1 MLKVKKTNIF
11 KYINKNHIFSRF
23 VFIGIILFPSKS
35 LNFLG
40 GFPIK
45 SFPKFIFIFFVCF
58 LIFKIDSISKNHFVI
73 FFLILVFKI
82 STPFIFDNVWNVCVS
97 DNTTPRQTQFEYIY
111 IERDC
116 VKSFDSLNNS
126 QTLEVSKIEYG
137 VIFDE
142 YKWMGHNAT
151 NFPVGFLNHSA
162 FNFYEKRRDWL
173 PFKIN
178 LQKDLDELSE
188 YVEISYVGYVKLN
201 FYPSDLNI
209 NLPIN
214 QDSIETVILKIP
226 YESEKINMEYFYRDQ
241 GILQD
246 ATRPFNVPN
255 VFTDNKMNAH
265 LFVKELDIN
274 RNEIPSSNL
283 VYYEYLLIILL
294 FYFLKSSIL
303 LLDKKEKS
311 VFFIVVFLILIT
323 QFYEIRFENNLLEK
337 IIGYGLLLFAFT
349 LVSKLEFSKIHS
361 LAVLVILISLNFFI
375 IDEPWNLLDFNVKPS
390 GTDILTYE
398 NQARLILEGE
408 GFRGGEDVFWYSPG
422 YRYALMLIHVI
433 FGDGWNI
440 AWKAI
445 LSFTIFF
452 LLKLG
457 SRNLF
462 IVFPLI
468 LFLSS
473 DNVRTLYLYGMSET
487 LSLFLFLLSLLFYN
501 SKKLFLTLISCA
513 TIIRPDIIFLTSVL
527 ILFNFKVRD
536 LVFPSLVL
544 VFPLIHNLYYG
555 NSFVPF
561 STGATY
567 GRNLNFEFID
577 NIEYL
582 IFNIF
587 NLEIRNILGLVPTS
601 IAFYL
606 ILLNIIYPF
615 LKYFRIKNPKILINI
630 LFWVL
635 VIIPYLVYDPRLFFP
650 RHVLIGLVILCIDF
664 SSFSFN
670 FPSFKK
676 REETATKSQEQ

>member
-1 MLKVKKTNIF
+1 M
-11 KYINKNHIFSRF
+11 
-23 VFIGIILFPSKS
+23 
-35 LNFLG
+35 
-40 GFPIK
+40 
-45 SFPKFIFIFFVCF
+45 
-58 LIFKIDSISKNHFVI
+58 
-73 FFLILVFKI
+73 
-82 STPFIFDNVWNVCVS
+82 CVS

-116 VKSFDSLNNS
+116 VKSFDSLNNP

-311 VFFIVVFLILIT
+311 VFFVVVFLILIT

-361 LAVLVILISLNFFI
+361 LAVLVILISLNF
-375 IDEPWNLLDFNVKPS
+375 LLLMNHGIF
-390 GTDILTYE
+390 
-398 NQARLILEGE
+398 LIL
-408 GFRGGEDVFWYSPG
+408 
-422 YRYALMLIHVI
+422 M
-433 FGDGWNI
+433 
-440 AWKAI
+440 
-445 LSFTIFF
+445 
-452 LLKLG
+452 
-457 SRNLF
+457 
-462 IVFPLI
+462 
-468 LFLSS
+468 
-473 DNVRTLYLYGMSET
+473 
-487 LSLFLFLLSLLFYN
+487 
-501 SKKLFLTLISCA
+501 
-513 TIIRPDIIFLTSVL
+513 
-527 ILFNFKVRD
+527 
-536 LVFPSLVL
+536 
-544 VFPLIHNLYYG
+544 
-555 NSFVPF
+555 
-561 STGATY
+561 
-567 GRNLNFEFID
+567 
-577 NIEYL
+577 
-582 IFNIF
+582 
-587 NLEIRNILGLVPTS
+587 
-601 IAFYL
+601 
-606 ILLNIIYPF
+606 
-615 LKYFRIKNPKILINI
+615 
-630 LFWVL
+630 
-635 VIIPYLVYDPRLFFP
+635 
-650 RHVLIGLVILCIDF
+650 
-664 SSFSFN
+664 
-670 FPSFKK
+670 
-676 REETATKSQEQ
+676 

>member
-1 MLKVKKTNIF
+1 M
-11 KYINKNHIFSRF
+11 
-23 VFIGIILFPSKS
+23 
-35 LNFLG
+35 
-40 GFPIK
+40 
-45 SFPKFIFIFFVCF
+45 
-58 LIFKIDSISKNHFVI
+58 
-73 FFLILVFKI
+73 
-82 STPFIFDNVWNVCVS
+82 CVS

-116 VKSFDSLNNS
+116 VKNFDSLS
-126 QTLEVSKIEYG
+126 SPQTLEVSKIEYR

-162 FNFYEKRRDWL
+162 FNLYEKRRDWL
-173 PFKIN
+173 PFKMLLNKN
-178 LQKDLDELSE
+178 LEKQSD
-188 YVEISYVGYVKLN
+188 YVEISYVGYAKLS
-201 FYPSDLNI
+201 FYPSNVNI
-209 NLPIN
+209 NLPISQN
-214 QDSIETVILKIP
+214 SINSVILKIP
-226 YESEKINMEYFYRDQ
+226 DNSEKINIQYFYRDQ
-241 GILQD
+241 GILKD
-246 ATRPFNVPN
+246 STHPFNVPN
-255 VFTDNKMNAH
+255 DFTDNKMNAH
-265 LFVKELDIN
+265 LFVKELDN
-274 RNEIPSSNL
+274 NENEIPSSNL
-283 VYYEYLLIILL
+283 IYYEYFLVILL
-294 FYFLKSSIL
+294 FYNLKSSIVL
-303 LLDKKEKS
+303 IDRKEKFI
-311 VFFIVVFLILIT
+311 FFIIVFLILIT

-337 IIGYGLLLFAFT
+337 IIGYGLLFCAFA
-349 LVSKLEFSKIHS
+349 LVSKLEFSKTHP

-440 AWKAI
+440 AWKVI
-445 LSFTIFF
+445 LSFTIYFI
-452 LLKLG
+452 LKLG
-457 SRNLF
+457 SRHLY

-487 LSLFLFLLSLLFYN
+487 LSLFLLLLSFLFYN
-501 SKKLFLTLISCA
+501 TKKLFLTLISFA
-513 TIIRPDIIFLTSVL
+513 TIIRPDIIFLTFVL
-527 ILFNFKVRD
+527 ILFNFKIRD

-544 VFPLIHNLYYG
+544 TFPLMHNLYYG
-555 NSFVPF
+555 NSFVLF

-567 GRNLNFEFID
+567 GRNLNFKFVD
-577 NIEYL
+577 NLDFL

-587 NLEIRNILGLVPTS
+587 NSEIRNILGLVPTS

-615 LKYFRIKNPKILINI
+615 LKFFRIKNPKRLINV

-635 VIIPYLVYDPRLFFP
+635 IIIPYLVYDPKLFFP
-650 RHVLIGLVILCIDF
+650 RHVLIGLVILCLDF

-670 FPSFKK
+670 FPSNKK
-676 REETATKSQEQ
+676 REESDTKSQEQ